1 MKFEDNP
8 AKSLA
13 NKSKHGLDFEEA
25 KALWD
30 DENLLVFP
38 LRFEDEPRQACIGRL
53 GGKHWTA
60 IMTCRGTTVR
70 IISVRRSRK
79 EEIRAYESE

>member
-1 MKFEDNP
+1 MKFEYNP

-38 LRFEDEPRQACIGRL
+38 LRFEDEPASGVWEASTGQQ
-53 GGKHWTA
+53 
-60 IMTCRGTTVR
+60 
-70 IISVRRSRK
+70 S
-79 EEIRAYESE
+79 

>member
-1 MKFEDNP
+1 MKFEYNP

-30 DENLLVFP
+30 DENLH
-38 LRFEDEPRQACIGRL
+38 RASGRQALDSNHDLPWYDGADNFCPPL
-53 GGKHWTA
+53 TE
-60 IMTCRGTTVR
+60 RGDK
-70 IISVRRSRK
+70 SL
-79 EEIRAYESE
+79 